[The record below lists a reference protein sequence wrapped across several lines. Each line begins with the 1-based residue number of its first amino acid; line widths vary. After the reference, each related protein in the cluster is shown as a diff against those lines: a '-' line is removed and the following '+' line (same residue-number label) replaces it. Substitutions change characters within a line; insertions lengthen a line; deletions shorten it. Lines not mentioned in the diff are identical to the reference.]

1 MIGVETLEVN
11 VYYRDHR
18 FTTLDFHIQRKH
30 SNVSVAEVNA
40 VVKFTHEITVYT
52 MYMLNLC
59 TCQQSNN
66 SFEWISFEWMVSQ
79 HSKFRYTGHLLFVR
93 TVRKQSRQL
102 NIIKQLNE
110 HVALDRSGWSLKS
123 VCNRLL

>member
-1 MIGVETLEVN
+1 MIGVETFEVN

-79 HSKFRYTGHLLFVR
+79 NRNLLVPILQLHGVFGLCFVTVYVFEFLRDFR
-93 TVRKQSRQL
+93 
-102 NIIKQLNE
+102 
-110 HVALDRSGWSLKS
+110 
-123 VCNRLL
+123 CN